1 MLANAKLCKTGH
13 SQAIRLP
20 KAFRLPGNEV
30 WVHKNEVTG
39 VVTLT
44 PKKRMTSGLDEM
56 FRLIEEADVP
66 DEFMAERDN
75 RVGEFREIF

>member
-1 MLANAKLCKTGH
+1 
-13 SQAIRLP
+13 
-20 KAFRLPGNEV
+20 
-30 WVHKNEVTG
+30 
-39 VVTLT
+39 
-44 PKKRMTSGLDEM
+44 MTSGLDEM